1 LKTVSVPNS
10 IEHRQLDFIQRV
22 GRIGYWEYASEN
34 RSLSLSNA
42 ALGLLAS
49 ILGGPP
55 HATRPL
61 MAAMSGAEQARWQ
74 SALDDAVAKQQTL
87 HIDLKL
93 ARYDGQPAYI
103 AVQGAPV
110 DATPGSGLLAGT
122 FQDTTTQRRRE
133 ADHEEVITQLQAL
146 LDALP
151 QAVSVVDKDLRLI
164 VWNKRVHDILN
175 VPHRLIFRH
184 ARFEDIIRYN
194 AARGDYGPGDPA
206 MQVKAIVDRARQFL
220 PHRFERELKD
230 GRTLQVEGFPFKSG
244 GEVSGFVTTYT
255 DITEQKRAEEQLT
268 RQHDVMKTI
277 IDNFPG
283 AISLFDTDLNLI
295 VHNEQLL
302 ELLELPQTLFDK
314 SKVSF
319 EDLVRF
325 NVARGEYGPGDPQE
339 QVAAIL
345 ARAQNFQAHCI
356 ERARPNGRWL
366 EIHGIP
372 LASGGFVTSYFD
384 ITQRKKAEEALRNN
398 EERWKFA
405 LEGANDGVWDW
416 NFQTG
421 EVMYSKRWKE
431 MFGYS
436 ESEIDNTPEAWLNR
450 VHPDDGEN
458 LVSIIERHLY
468 SMAQAPS
475 VEHRFLCKDG
485 TWKWTL
491 GRGMVVSR
499 DSKGKPLR
507 IVGTNSDISERKKAE
522 EALKSSEERWKF
534 ALEGANDGVWDWD
547 FESKIVLYSKRWKE
561 MFGYEDS
568 EIGTSRHEWL
578 GRVHPDEFDR
588 VIKVIETHIFNRAP
602 AFSVE
607 YRFRCKDGS
616 WKWTVSRGMVVSRDG
631 AGNALRLVGTNSDI
645 SERKRIEAELVQSK
659 EVAEA
664 SREQVARLLDNS
676 GQGFLSFG
684 SSLLIDT
691 QYSLACES
699 MLGQSPAGRNAAELF
714 FPADAVK
721 ADLFRS
727 IIASVLDESEPDTR
741 DVMLS
746 LLPTEIKRDSVI
758 LQAQYKAL
766 ENRKFMVVLTDIT
779 AERRMADLL
788 RSERQRLELIVMAV
802 SDSRNFFETIEAFRE
817 FLSVGLVRSLQRE
830 GAAQVIA
837 KDLYRE
843 IHTYKGLLSQFSFP
857 DAPKALHDTETRLSG
872 LLSLGEALTR
882 HQLVQFVSPQALQT
896 PFDSDLAILSDAL
909 GDDFLTHGE
918 SITLSD
924 AQARQLE
931 ALAARLLRGES
942 VDTSSAELRSFLR
955 EIGTLRKVSLRDVLM
970 GFDGLV
976 RQTAKRMEKEV
987 APIEVAGGNNVWID
1001 PDAYRPFFHA
1011 LVHVFRN
1018 AVAHGLETPEA
1029 RWEAEKDE
1037 AGRITCNIAVQGNTL
1052 RLSIA
1057 DDGAGINLDTLRQR
1071 AVSAGVYSISQ
1082 IDMISDD
1089 TIAQLIF
1096 MDHMSTQTEVSEL
1109 SGRGIG
1115 LAAVLN
1121 ETKNQ
1126 GGSVIVRTRAGQGTE
1141 FVFTLPLLQDNPNQ
1155 RT

>member
-1 LKTVSVPNS
+1 MVSVPNS

-22 GRIGYWEYASEN
+22 GRIGYWEYDAKH
-34 RSLSLSNA
+34 RSLSLANA
-42 ALGLLAS
+42 AMDLLAS
-49 ILGGPP
+49 ILGGTP

-61 MAAMSGAEQARWQ
+61 LAAMSGAEQARWQ
-74 SALDDAVAKQQTL
+74 TALDDAVANQKTL

-93 ARYDGQPAYI
+93 ARCDGQPAYI

-110 DATPGSGLLAGT
+110 DAAQESGLYAGT
-122 FQDTTTQRRRE
+122 FQDITTQRCRE

-175 VPHRLIFRH
+175 VPQSLIFRH

-194 AARGDYGPGDPA
+194 AARGDYGTGDPEV
-206 MQVKAIVDRARQFL
+206 QVKTIVDRARQFL
-220 PHRFERELKD
+220 PHRFERQLKD

-255 DITEQKRAEEQLT
+255 DITEQKRAQEQLT
-268 RQHDVMKTI
+268 RQRDVMKTI

-302 ELLELPQTLFDK
+302 ELLELPQTLFNK
-314 SKVSF
+314 SNVNF
-319 EDLVRF
+319 EDLIRF
-325 NVARGEYGPGDPQE
+325 NVARGEYGPGNPQE
-339 QVAAIL
+339 QVEAIL
-345 ARAQNFQAHCI
+345 ERARNFQAHCI

-421 EVMYSKRWKE
+421 EVLYSKRWKE
-431 MFGYS
+431 MFGYA

-450 VHPDDGEN
+450 VHPEDGEN
-458 LVSIIERHLY
+458 LVSIIEKHLY

-485 TWKWTL
+485 SWKWTL

-534 ALEGANDGVWDWD
+534 ALEGANDGVWDWN
-547 FESKIVLYSKRWKE
+547 FETKVVLYSKRWKE

-578 GRVHPDEFDR
+578 GRVHPDELDR
-588 VIKVIETHIFNRAP
+588 VIKTIEEHIFDRAP

-616 WKWTVSRGMVVSRDG
+616 WKWTVSRGMVVNRDSEG
-631 AGNALRLVGTNSDI
+631 KALRLVGTNSDI
-645 SERKRIEAELVQSK
+645 SEYKRIEAELVQSK
-659 EVAEA
+659 EAAEA

-684 SSLLIDT
+684 ADLQIDS
-691 QYSLACES
+691 QYSLACET
-699 MLGQSPAGRNAAELF
+699 MLRQSPAGHNAADLF
-714 FPADAVK
+714 FPDDAAK
-721 ADLFRS
+721 ADLFRT
-727 IIASVLDESEPDTR
+727 IIASVLIESDPDTW

-746 LLPTEIKRDSVI
+746 LLPTEIERDTVT
-758 LQAQYKAL
+758 LKAQYKAL

-779 AERRMADLL
+779 AERRMAALL

-802 SDSRNFFETIEAFRE
+802 SDSRNFFEAIDAFRE
-817 FLSVGLVRSLQRE
+817 FLSLGLVRRLQSE
-830 GAAQVIA
+830 AVPQTIA
-837 KDLYRE
+837 KALYRE

-882 HQLVQFVSPQALQT
+882 QQLEQLVSPQALQT
-896 PFDSDLAILSDAL
+896 PFDTDLAILSDAL
-909 GDDFLTHGE
+909 GDDFLEHGD
-918 SITLSD
+918 SIILSD

-931 ALAARLLRGES
+931 ALAARLLHGES
-942 VDTSSAELRSFLR
+942 VDTSACELRQFLQ

-970 GFDGLV
+970 GFDGLI
-976 RQTAKRMEKEV
+976 RQAAKRMEKEV
-987 APIEVAGGNNVWID
+987 APIEVTGGDDVWID
-1001 PDAYRPFFHA
+1001 PNTYRPFLQA

-1037 AGRITCNIAVQGNTL
+1037 TGKITCSVAVQGNTL
-1052 RLSIA
+1052 QLCIT
-1057 DDGAGINLDTLRQR
+1057 DDGAGINLSALRLR
-1071 AVSAGVYSISQ
+1071 AVSAGIYRASEVELVP
-1082 IDMISDD
+1082 DD
-1089 TIAQLIF
+1089 TLAQLIF
-1096 MDHMSTQTEVSEL
+1096 MDNISTQSEVSDL
-1109 SGRGIG
+1109 AGRGIG

-1121 ETKNQ
+1121 ETKKQ
-1126 GGSVIVRTRAGQGTE
+1126 GGAVFVKTRAGQGTE
-1141 FVFTLPLLQDNPNQ
+1141 FVFTLPLPQDNPNQ